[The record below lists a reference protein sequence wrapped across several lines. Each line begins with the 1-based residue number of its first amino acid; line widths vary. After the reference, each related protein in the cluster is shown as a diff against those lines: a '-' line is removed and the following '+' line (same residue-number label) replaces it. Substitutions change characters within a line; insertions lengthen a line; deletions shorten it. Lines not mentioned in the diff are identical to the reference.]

1 LAELPTP
8 GVSSPEPDKNNASP
22 NPLRTPP
29 KEKDSDDGMRESP
42 SALTLFLVMLV
53 LVVSGY
59 FLIMKVIEIS
69 RNEDCLMSGR
79 RNCAQTDTGS
89 Q

>member
-1 LAELPTP
+1 
-8 GVSSPEPDKNNASP
+8 
-22 NPLRTPP
+22 
-29 KEKDSDDGMRESP
+29 MRESP